1 MRRPARNQLALA
13 KLSKAVRK
21 LTTQS
26 FGYKQL
32 ARHQFLH
39 GIDPVHPTGTY
50 SIYDL
55 CAEQPICW
63 CHQAIT
69 ERANIYQ
76 VRYDSQVTPNT
87 WNEQVVG
94 TWAAQPFYPVL
105 TGGPTL
111 SEYDSQ
117 LFWKNSAGPNG
128 VKVEPTFLLGGV
140 TYTINL
146 AALGVAGNVE
156 LCMVYEKNTVSETQ
170 NTALPSGLRSFVNS
184 TALSENENV
193 VSARFWKVKRLA
205 KHYFSTF
212 TIAGTAAGAPA
223 TPHIKGA
230 LTSSTYSQKR
240 WHIKVKSNN
249 VIRISDTDAVGQ
261 VIQFREIPLKQRSF
275 LMIRTS
281 VGERDIS
288 TAPNGDHV
296 PPGSMPEQRIR
307 CSMYRTVCWRD
318 ATGASN

>member
-13 KLSKAVRK
+13 KLSKAVSK
-21 LTTQS
+21 LTKQS
-26 FGYKQL
+26 YGYKQL
-32 ARHQFLH
+32 SRQQFLH

-55 CAEQPICW
+55 CAEQPVCW

-76 VRYDSQVTPNT
+76 IRYDSQVTPNT
-87 WNEQVVG
+87 WNEQVIG
-94 TWAAQPFYPVL
+94 TWVKQPFYPVL

-111 SEYDSQ
+111 ADYDSQ
-117 LFWKNSAGPNG
+117 LFWDNSANSAG
-128 VKVEPTFLLGGV
+128 VKVEPSFLLGGV
-140 TYTINL
+140 SYTVNL

-156 LCMVYEKNTVSETQ
+156 LCMVYEKATVEAEQ
-170 NTALPSGLRSFVNS
+170 NTAFPSGMRSFVN
-184 TALSENENV
+184 TCPLSENENV
-193 VSARFWKVKRLA
+193 AAARFWKVKTLA
-205 KHYFSTF
+205 RHYFSTF

-240 WHIKVKSNN
+240 WHIKVKSGNM
-249 VIRISDTDAVGQ
+249 IRISDTDAAGQ
-261 VIQFREIPLKQRSF
+261 VIQFREVPLKQRSF
-275 LMIRTS
+275 LMLRTS

-296 PPGSMPEQRIR
+296 APGSMPEQRIR
-307 CSMYRTVCWRD
+307 CSIYRTVSWRD